1 MTAQALTK
9 HDSPESLQ
17 WLSVE
22 ASSAVQVLP
31 VLRSADALCCNSY
44 IIRSGSLL
52 LVIDPGAHPEQT
64 DFIRKVLEEELA
76 ARQRPVVI
84 LLTHCHHDH
93 SRSLEYW
100 RTQTALPVIL
110 LAHEE
115 GAAVLLNGD
124 SSLTLAYLF
133 SQTFP
138 SIDIDVPIGFS
149 GSRPENPAAD
159 EIGLSRIADFQVADV
174 GFSVKHHHL
183 RLAEDVFLEM
193 FQTPGHSPDS
203 LCFCLGGYLFTGD
216 VLLAD
221 KPGVAG
227 IPGWSQPQL
236 LETLGFL
243 EWLLATR
250 AIHTCCPGHGR
261 LLSAVAV
268 LDMLKSARAHAEHL
282 NRLVCFDA
290 QRLEFL
296 KTCAVVLAR
305 EAALQFAV
313 LGGKLH
319 LLAHRLDTL
328 GEEELAQ
335 AIMRDI
341 DLDGIE
347 TYLEQFR
354 DFAEKHAL
362 DALQFSVPLR
372 GVIIMEKIRSMFSRI
387 QLPEGI
393 ATMAVRGIEL
403 LLRDYINIVAG
414 LDLLDFLQDA
424 DAQSLVQQALHACK
438 PAVIEES
445 ELDEAADDPV
455 LFGAFLSRR
464 LYPLPELCDFEIR
477 LPVLPVPPVK
487 TDPERIILLFADI
500 IEQLSCMNT
509 GRVVI
514 IIKPHE
520 AKKAVM
526 VCFERPPG
534 AFSLSDRKARYYAYI
549 MEMLGGTFSQEIDGR
564 NEQACFYIPSE

>member
-1 MTAQALTK
+1 MAPTLLQ
-9 HDSPESLQ
+9 HDSVESLR
-17 WLSVE
+17 WRPVE
-22 ASSAVQVLP
+22 ATGAVQVLP
-31 VLRSADALCCNSY
+31 VLRSADALCSNSY

-52 LVIDPGAHPEQT
+52 LVIDPGAHQEQT
-64 DFIRKVLEEELA
+64 DFILKVLEEELA
-76 ARQRPVVI
+76 LRHRPVII

-93 SRSLEYW
+93 SRSLEFW
-100 RTQTALPVIL
+100 RRQTAMPVIL

-115 GAAVLLNGD
+115 GATVLASGD
-124 SSLTLAYLF
+124 SRLTLAYIF
-133 SQTFP
+133 SETFP
-138 SIDIDVPIGFS
+138 TVDIDVSIGFF
-149 GSRPENPAAD
+149 GSQPENSAAD
-159 EIGLSRIADFQVADV
+159 EIGLSRAADIQDTNFD
-174 GFSVKHHHL
+174 FPVKSHHL
-183 RLAEDVFLEM
+183 RLAEDVFLEVYH
-193 FQTPGHSPDS
+193 TPGHSPDS

-216 VLLAD
+216 ILLAD

-250 AIHTCCPGHGR
+250 AIETCCPGHGS
-261 LLSAVAV
+261 LLSAAAV
-268 LDMLKSARAHAEHL
+268 MGMLKSGRAHAAHL

-305 EAALQFAV
+305 EAALQVAV

-328 GEEELAQ
+328 GEEQLGR
-335 AIMRDI
+335 AIVRDI

-347 TYLEQFR
+347 QFLEQFQ
-354 DFAEKHAL
+354 DFAEKHAA
-362 DALQFSVPLR
+362 DALQAAVPLR
-372 GVIIMEKIRSMFSRI
+372 GVAIMEKISRLFARV

-403 LLRDYINIVAG
+403 LLRDYINIVFG

-424 DAQSLVQQALHACK
+424 DAQSLVQKALNAFQ
-438 PAVIEES
+438 PVVINES
-445 ELDEAADDPV
+445 ELYEAAEDPA

-477 LPVLPVPPVK
+477 LPVLPVPPVR
-487 TDPERIILLFADI
+487 TDPERLILLFADV
-500 IEQLSCMNT
+500 IEQMSCMST
-509 GRVVI
+509 GRAVI
-514 IIKPHE
+514 IIRPQE

-526 VCFERPPG
+526 VCFERPRG
-534 AFSLSDRKARYYAYI
+534 AFTLSDRKASYYAYI
-549 MEMLGGTFSQEIDGR
+549 MEMLGGSFSQEIDGL
-564 NEQACFYIPSE
+564 NEQACFYIPSK